1 MAGAA
6 KTSQRHRLKGFYRKS
21 LTEAEKWERARQME
35 GLDEEIALLRVMLK
49 EALEERP
56 QDMQLI
62 AKGVDLLV
70 KAVAAKYRLSPKAQR
85 VFGVSESDI
94 LCKQFLT
101 DRCGLVLAPRQRY
114 VRPQQGASDDRTEV
128 PGGAGG
134 RGQQ

>member
-49 EALEERP
+49 EALEGRP

-85 VFGVSESDI
+85 DLSDSIAGV
-94 LCKQFLT
+94 
-101 DRCGLVLAPRQRY
+101 
-114 VRPQQGASDDRTEV
+114 VRGIGTALYPEGF
-128 PGGAGG
+128 PHNG
-134 RGQQ
+134 